1 MNRQF
6 IYRKTNQGS
15 ILVVCLWT
23 IMILAILGLGITG
36 LVFQEIRFNK
46 AYSRLITSLPIAQ
59 GALKKVFYLREK
71 DATPGYD
78 TWDELNKEET
88 VSLCGNNAY
97 RHFFADKKNPAD
109 PAEIID
115 ESALINLNLAS
126 IDVLSRLPGM
136 DKDLAETLVTCGL
149 RPFSSIN
156 EVLLIEGMSKD
167 IFLQFKDLVT
177 VYGTGKININT
188 ASKEVLLAL
197 GLDKATAEAI
207 IRFRQEHKIENP
219 DPESEEE
226 MGYGFSDINQILDS
240 LRNYASLGLRQEQ
253 DILSLLSVFSVKSEY
268 LRFNVIP
275 SSGGV
280 QGLHYSI
287 VIYPATK
294 KILSWNEY

>member
-1 MNRQF
+1 MSRQF
-6 IYRKTNQGS
+6 IYRETNQGS
-15 ILVVCLWT
+15 ILVICLWT

-36 LVFQEIRFNK
+36 LVFQEVRFNK
-46 AYSRLITSLPIAQ
+46 AYSRMIASLPIAQ

-71 DATPGYD
+71 DSTPGYD

-97 RHFFADKKNPAD
+97 RYFFIDKKDSD
-109 PAEIID
+109 PDKIID

-156 EVLLIEGMSKD
+156 EVLLVEGMSKD
-167 IFLQFKDLVT
+167 NFLQFKDLVT
-177 VYGTGKININT
+177 VYGAGKININT

-197 GLDKATAEAI
+197 GLDKDTADAVI
-207 IRFRQEHKIENP
+207 GFRQEHKIENP

-226 MGYGFSDINQILDS
+226 MGYGFSDINKVLDS
-240 LRNYASLGLRQEQ
+240 LRSYASLGLRQEQ
-253 DILSLLSVFSVKSEY
+253 EILSALSVLSVKSEY

-275 SSGGV
+275 SFGGI